1 MNLLER
7 ENAGGRCMFSV
18 QVDHP
23 KEMYVESETPQEKQ
37 KYKGWF
43 YDSKTRKFYRWDNS
57 PGSDK

>member
-1 MNLLER
+1 MAIWYMNLLER
-7 ENAGGRCMFSV
+7 ENVVGR
-18 QVDHP
+18 P

>member
-7 ENAGGRCMFSV
+7 ENVVGR
-18 QVDHP
+18 P